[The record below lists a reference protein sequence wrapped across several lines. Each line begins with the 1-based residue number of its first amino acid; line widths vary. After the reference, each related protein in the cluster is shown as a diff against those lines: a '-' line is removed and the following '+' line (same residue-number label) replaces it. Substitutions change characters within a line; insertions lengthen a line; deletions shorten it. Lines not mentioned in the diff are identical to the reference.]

1 MTPSKTFLTGISGVL
16 LFALTTIIAGIV
28 HPNYNPVAQFIS
40 ELYAVDAPNADFI
53 RYYLYIPSGILLLLF
68 ALFAIKEMPKSILA
82 TFGFL
87 GIGFGYGLGTV
98 ICAVFNCDA
107 DCNPDFISPSLSQI
121 IHNFMGFLTYLVVP
135 FSILFV
141 GIASQK
147 WKNAASFSKWSSLL
161 AALSFCFFI
170 VLNTDLQ
177 SPYKGL
183 IQRII
188 EGSILLW
195 IVLCAFYAIKN
206 NQHATAQ

>member
-16 LFALTTIIAGIV
+16 LFALTSIIAGIT

-40 ELYAVDAPNADFI
+40 ELYAVDAPNANFI

-68 ALFAIKEMPKSILA
+68 ALFAIKKTPKSILA

-107 DCNPDFISPSLSQI
+107 GCNPDFISPSLSQI
-121 IHNFMGFLTYLVVP
+121 IHNFMGFLTYLTVP
-135 FSILFV
+135 FSILLV
-141 GIASQK
+141 AIASQK
-147 WKNAASFSKWSSLL
+147 WKNATFFSNVSFLL
-161 AALSFCFFI
+161 AALSFGFFI

-183 IQRII
+183 IQRVI

-195 IVLCAFYAIKN
+195 IILCALYVSKN
-206 NQHATAQ
+206 KQHATAQ